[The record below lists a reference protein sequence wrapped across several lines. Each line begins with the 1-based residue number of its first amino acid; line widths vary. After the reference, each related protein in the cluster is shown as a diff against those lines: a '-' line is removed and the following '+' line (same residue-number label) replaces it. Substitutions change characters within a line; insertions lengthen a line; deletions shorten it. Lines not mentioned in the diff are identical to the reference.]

1 MKLNSFNTYV
11 INLKKDKQKWKK
23 MQSNF
28 KNTGIKLIR
37 FNAIHGANLTDDDKI
52 FKKNHIT
59 KKCDLICTDSMIGCG
74 LSHIKLAN
82 NIINNDKNDYSL
94 ILEDDVNPIVSNF
107 KNEIIKAINN
117 APKNADMIKIYYH
130 GACKN
135 PNDPFLIC
143 GSTAGYIITKK
154 GAEKLSNFQ
163 LDFHIDWQMQQTPN
177 FIVYT
182 NPKILISTN
191 IEDSNIAENNI
202 LNKVD
207 NINVKGF
214 QKISWYL
221 NEPLFKIPY
230 FNINITVIKILIFIY
245 IITFIFFKLKGIIML
260 TCLVIFMF
268 IVVYLNR

>member
-52 FKKNHIT
+52 FKENHIT
-59 KKCDLICTDSMIGCG
+59 KKCNLTCTDGMIGCG

-82 NIINNDKNDYSL
+82 YIINNDKNDYSL

-107 KNEIIKAINN
+107 KNEIMKAINN
-117 APKNADMIKIYYH
+117 APKNADLIKIYYH

-135 PNDPFLIC
+135 PNDPLLIC

-177 FIVYT
+177 FILY
-182 NPKILISTN
+182 NSSKILLSEDTSDSSIS
-191 IEDSNIAENNI
+191 ERNI
-202 LNKVD
+202 LNKLD

-230 FNINITVIKILIFIY
+230 FNINITFIKFLIFIY

-268 IVVYLNR
+268 LVVYLNR